1 MAFVGDHLRV
11 DHLVENVLKSKPA
24 LLEAP
29 GSYDLMVHSRYT
41 GASLAVKETPP
52 EPVKVEEWQAT
63 LDKKL
68 AGARLRKD
76 AKAV

>member
-29 GSYDLMVHSRYT
+29 GSYDLMVRSRYT

-52 EPVKVEEWQAT
+52 EAVKVVEWQAT

-68 AGARLRKD
+68 AGPRFRKD